1 MLSSL
6 RIRCRTLALDIY
18 NRYLDDIKYN
28 DYSKED
34 VTQIIRDE
42 YDPVTDE
49 YLSDFDRDLY
59 YIARDYRFSDSR
71 ISKYEKEAADI
82 IHTSRTNLRSKKMM
96 LLINIEINILMVYYK
111 NKKGI

>member
-1 MLSSL
+1 MIHHKYTPGSSGSGSTSPSYDINEALSSL

-49 YLSDFDRDLY
+49 YLSDFDRDL
-59 YIARDYRFSDSR
+59 
-71 ISKYEKEAADI
+71 
-82 IHTSRTNLRSKKMM
+82 
-96 LLINIEINILMVYYK
+96 
-111 NKKGI
+111 